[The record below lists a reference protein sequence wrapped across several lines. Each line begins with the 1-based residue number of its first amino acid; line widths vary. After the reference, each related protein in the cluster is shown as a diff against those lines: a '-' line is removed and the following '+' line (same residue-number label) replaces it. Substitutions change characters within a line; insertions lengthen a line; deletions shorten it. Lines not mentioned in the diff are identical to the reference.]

1 MSKID
6 PRHLARLL
14 AIQVLYEADTSGH
27 DATEIVQAY
36 SNMSVPDDGA
46 RSASYMVMQSFYDQ
60 RVEWGE
66 EDFLLLEDQQF
77 LPSPDTYPMLLA
89 LVNGVHEKSPLLDVV
104 ISEYAPEYPLEQLA
118 VIDRNVL
125 RIALYELFFSEHVPE
140 KVAIN
145 EAVRLAKLYGADTS
159 SSFINGVLGVVVDNF
174 DKIREE
180 LEIS

>member
-1 MSKID
+1 MSTID

-36 SNMSVPDDGA
+36 SNMSVPSDGA
-46 RSASYMVMQSFYDQ
+46 RSASYMVMQSFYDS

-66 EDFLLLEDQQF
+66 EDFLLLDDQEF
-77 LPSPDTYPMLLA
+77 LPSPETYPLLLS
-89 LVNGVHEKSPLLDVV
+89 LVSGVTDKSPLLDEV
-104 ISEYAPEYPLEQLA
+104 IAEYAPEYPLEQLA

-145 EAVRLAKLYGADTS
+145 EAVRLAKLYGSDAS
-159 SSFINGVLGVVVDNF
+159 SSFINGVLGMVVDNF
-174 DKIREE
+174 DKIKEE
-180 LEIS
+180 LKIP